1 MNRLR
6 ECVTLA
12 LLVVMAAA
20 GSGQAVPDAMSIRG
34 ERAGK
39 AGKIDNAGHCD
50 VNNMDFVVTN
60 HGSLMYDIPT
70 GNPGLIYPRGTT
82 KAAIFA
88 AGLWLGAKVNDSLRV
103 TVGEYSQEFSPG
115 PMANGTFQADRPEF
129 RIYRIERGNTTS
141 EDYLNWPV
149 DQGAP
154 VDTAGNPLLIGDVTL
169 WTVYNDADPSVHS
182 NDAGNSQPLGIEVQ
196 QTVFAFNQANPLA
209 DCAFMKF
216 LLINKGSNT
225 LDSMF
230 ITFWSDPDLGDASD
244 DLVGCDTT
252 RSLGYVYNATNTD
265 PIYGA
270 AVPAV
275 GFDYF
280 QGPRVPDPDSA
291 GQFIRLPM
299 TSFAKY
305 INGTDPRAADDSY
318 NFMRGL
324 NADGTPYTDSEGVV
338 TRFQLAGNPVTR
350 VGDIDANPADRRLQL
365 SSGPFVMAPGDT
377 QEIVV
382 GVIVGAGPDRLSS
395 IPLLQLNDDFAQQA
409 YDINFNVA
417 PPPPPPIVVVR
428 EFDKA
433 IELDWGNESEDYGF
447 IATGETGDTLVDYQ
461 FEGYN
466 VYQGAS
472 IGGPWTKI
480 ATFDAVNDFGVL
492 FEDRFD
498 PIEGGQRVIVQNGP
512 NEGADYHIRIENDA
526 IRGGELVNNRE
537 YFFAVTAYGVDI
549 LNTLPVDDGLIV
561 GHLAPTFSVRE
572 SGINPINVM
581 PAGSTS
587 VLRETAEHIEGPGD
601 GEVVLEYLDPTAVQD
616 KTYRVVFL
624 EDADRNVFWRVL
636 DMTAGGE
643 VVVDSQYNTSGD
655 YTYPIIDG
663 VEVRVIGPAVGA
675 KSLVEICEDGTERS
689 ILYRLSGNCT
699 REWYIDPLGDH
710 SLGRLI
716 RFSPPFNGNHDY
728 EVRFVEGDTQFAW
741 DFLYINDEHSGRFPD
756 MVPWEVWDI
765 GIGTPDDTSD
775 DVKISGMIFD
785 NQDPVDNIWGWT
797 DGIYFR
803 NIPYDS
809 IDWEDPGLT
818 SETYDPEE
826 VMVGYGRLFFFR
838 VDMALEGPMPA
849 PGTVVR
855 LYTNKTLTPA
865 DVFEFRTKP
874 AGSTDGTVVS
884 MGSQIFPIPNPYYN
898 RSSYELT
905 QFDRIL
911 RFANLPPRRVTIRI
925 FDVGGDLVRTL
936 TRDDTSV
943 TTVEWNLQ
951 NEAQITVGSG
961 MYYWVAEID
970 GGSTQR
976 GTMAVFVEKERLN
989 TY

>member
-6 ECVTLA
+6 EGVALA

-20 GSGQAVPDAMSIRG
+20 SSGHAVPDAMSVRSG
-34 ERAGK
+34 R
-39 AGKIDNAGHCD
+39 AGKIDNAGHMD
-50 VNNMDFVVTN
+50 INNMDFVVTN

-88 AGLWLGAKVNDSLRV
+88 AGLWLGAKINDSLRV

-115 PMANGTFQADRPEF
+115 PMANGTFQQDRPEF

-141 EDYLNWPV
+141 EDYINWPV

-154 VDTAGNPLLIGDVTL
+154 VDSAGNPLLLGDVTL

-182 NDAGNSQPLGIEVQ
+182 NDAGNSLPLGIEVQ

-252 RSLGYVYNATNTD
+252 RSLGYCYNATNTD

-280 QGPRVPDPDSA
+280 QGPLVN
-291 GQFIRLPM
+291 GERLPM

-318 NFMRGL
+318 NYMRGL
-324 NADGTPYTDSEGVV
+324 NADGTPYMDSDGVV
-338 TRFQLAGNPVTR
+338 TRFQLAGDPVTG

-382 GVIVGAGPDRLSS
+382 GVIVGQGANRLSS
-395 IPLLQLNDDFAQQA
+395 IRVLQNNDDFAQAA
-409 YDINFNVA
+409 YDLNFNVA
-417 PPPPPPIVVVR
+417 VPPPAPVVSVR

-433 IELDWGNESEDYGF
+433 IELDWTDISEDYVSIIEDLNQEYRF
-447 IATGETGDTLVDYQ
+447 Q
-461 FEGYN
+461 GYN
-466 VYQGAS
+466 VYQGSS

-480 ATFDAVNDFGVL
+480 RTFDVDDTLSVIYDDL
-492 FEDRFD
+492 FD
-498 PIEGGQRVIVQNGP
+498 PATGAYQRVVVQQ
-512 NEGADYHIRIENDA
+512 GANTGLEYHVRIENDA
-526 IRGGELVNNRE
+526 IRGGELVNNKE
-537 YFFAVTAYGVDI
+537 YFFAVTAYALDVNSLEPFEVGGAV
-549 LNTLPVDDGLIV
+549 V
-561 GHLAPTFSVRE
+561 GHVSRFPLE
-572 SGINPINVM
+572 SGINPLSAT
-581 PAGSTS
+581 PGASGD
-587 VLRETAEHIEGPGD
+587 VLREEAEHVAGPAD
-601 GEVVLEYLDPTAVQD
+601 AQVILEYLDPSMVRD
-616 KTYRVVFL
+616 RNYRVVFL
-624 EDADRNVFWRVL
+624 QDSTDAYYWRLLDITDGGEGTIVL
-636 DMTAGGE
+636 DN
-643 VVVDSQYNTSGD
+643 QYNFSGD
-655 YTYPIIDG
+655 YSYPVVDG
-663 VEVRVIGPAVGA
+663 IEIRVIGPTSGA
-675 KSLVEICEDGTERS
+675 KSIGELCDDDGDGTIDRVKAVDN
-689 ILYRLSGNCT
+689 RTGSGNCT
-699 REWYIDPLGDH
+699 GEWYINTLTGDISGLNRFEPLY
-710 SLGRLI
+710 
-716 RFSPPFNGNHDY
+716 NGNHDY
-728 EVRFVEGDTQFAW
+728 EIRFVADTTEYAW
-741 DFLYINDEHSGRFPD
+741 DYFGDGDHSLRFPGK
-756 MVPWEVWDI
+756 MPWQIWDI
-765 GIGTPDDTSD
+765 GINTPDDPAD
-775 DVKISGMIFD
+775 DIRITGMVNESF
-785 NQDPVDNIWGWT
+785 NPGDPDAWSWY
-797 DGIYFR
+797 DGIYVR
-803 NIPYDS
+803 NIPYADVN
-809 IDWEDPGLT
+809 WEDPAV
-818 SETYDPEE
+818 SSSTYDPTGEKI
-826 VMVGYGRLFFFR
+826 GYGRLFFFR
-838 VDMALEGPMPA
+838 VAGDTTAPQPA
-849 PGTVVR
+849 EGTVVR
-855 LYTNKTLTPA
+855 LLTNKTITTE
-865 DVFEFRTKP
+865 DVFEFRGKTQ
-874 AGSTDGTVVS
+874 GSGDGTVVAAN
-884 MGSQIFPIPNPYYN
+884 SQIFPIPNPYYN

-936 TRDDTSV
+936 TRDETSV
-943 TTVEWNLQ
+943 ATLDWNLQ
-951 NEAQITVGSG
+951 NESQITVGSG
-961 MYYWVAEID
+961 MYYWVAEVE
-970 GGSTQR
+970 GGEMQR